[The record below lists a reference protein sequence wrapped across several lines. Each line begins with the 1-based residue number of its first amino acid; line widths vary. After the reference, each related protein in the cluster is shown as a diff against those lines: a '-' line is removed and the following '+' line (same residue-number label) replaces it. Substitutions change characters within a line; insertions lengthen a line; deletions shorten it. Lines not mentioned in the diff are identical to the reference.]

1 MNNKGFILL
10 LIVATL
16 MVFGVIAENT
26 RSVTDPV
33 ETEMTIDTTEI
44 KNKIQRAGI
53 IPREAM
59 HWKEL

>member
-53 IPREAM
+53 IPREAT

>member
-1 MNNKGFILL
+1 MNNKSFILL
-10 LIVATL
+10 LIMATL
-16 MVFGVIAENT
+16 MVFGVITENAL
-26 RSVTDPV
+26 SVTDPV
-33 ETEMTIDTTEI
+33 ETEMTVDTTEI